1 MADEHAPLTAEEI
14 EAIRARHNKASAQ
27 YKGMPVHEDMARLLA
42 TLDAYREVA
51 RAVAA
56 GPLAT
61 THGDLACV
69 FCERWI
75 GPGQSHAPDCP
86 VTVARALLGDT
97 P

>member
-1 MADEHAPLTAEEI
+1 MRKYPPGDNH
-14 EAIRARHNKASAQ
+14 RAQHVNEVGAFNAAVATT
-27 YKGMPVHEDMARLLA
+27 YAFNTMPALLA
-42 TLDAYREVA
+42 TLDAYREIV

-86 VTVARALLGDT
+86 TVVARALLGDT